1 MKKRVLVTC
10 GCTWTP
16 IDDVRVISNAED
28 VCADAR
34 ELAALYEDAGYE
46 VIEQAG
52 PYPCRE
58 PQEYKSRVFIKLMK
72 AD

>member
-1 MKKRVLVTC
+1 MTKKIV
-10 GCTWTP
+10 
-16 IDDVRVISNAED
+16 DVRVIGNAED
-28 VCADAR
+28 VCQDAR
-34 ELAALYEDAGYE
+34 DLAAMYEKAGYE

-58 PQEYKSRVFIKLMK
+58 PQEYKSRVFIKVMK